1 VKPILF
7 FLFFLPHALYAQAP
21 LAIRNATVVDVEAKK
36 LRPSQTVV
44 VQNGII
50 TAVGKKSKLPPGAQ
64 VIDGT
69 GKYVV
74 PGWVDAHV
82 HFSQSG
88 GLYTRPDAIDLRAYK
103 PHSQE
108 IDWTHR
114 NMEDLLR
121 RYLKAG
127 ITTVVDVGAT
137 VNFLK
142 QRDTFQNRSYAPA
155 VYMTGPLLT
164 TWEPPIYKNLEGDEP
179 FREMKTPEDARRYVQ
194 QQLPYRPD
202 FIKIWY
208 ILLGQNKDSAAR
220 ASLPLVQAAIDE
232 AHKAGLRVA
241 VHATERITAQLSV
254 EAGADFL
261 VHDVEDEPVTDAF
274 VALLK
279 KKKTVMSPTLVV
291 AGNYDKV
298 FGQTYRISE
307 ADLHYAHPTPL
318 NSVLDLATHPDTALT
333 RTYRA
338 YINQYGTRTKRDD
351 SVRQVN
357 VKKLLDGSV
366 TLAVGTDAGNIGT
379 QHVSS
384 YWDEL
389 KAMQQSGLN
398 LWQLLQAATVNGAKA
413 VGKEAEFGAVKKGQR
428 ADLLLLN
435 KNPLDS
441 LANWQDINLV
451 INKGVALQPDSIV
464 QSTPETLVAQQ
475 LAAYNAHNLEAFLE
489 PYADDVAIYDFP
501 AQLLWSGKEEMR
513 KNYQFLRKMPDLHC
527 RLLNRMVQGNTVVD
541 HEEVRGF
548 GDKPIYGVVVY
559 QIKNGKIASVHFSQ

>member
-7 FLFFLPHALYAQAP
+7 FLFFLPQALYAQAP

-36 LRPSQTVV
+36 LRPAQTVV

-50 TAVGKKSKLPPGAQ
+50 TAVSKRGKLPPGAQ

-69 GKYVV
+69 GKYLV

-137 VNFLK
+137 TAFLQ
-142 QRDTFQNRSYAPA
+142 QRDTFRQKPYAPA

-164 TWEPPIYKNLEGDEP
+164 TWEPDVYKNLKGDEP
-179 FREMKTPEDARRYVQ
+179 FWEMKTPEDARRYVQ

-261 VHDVEDEPVTDAF
+261 VHNIEDEVVDAAF
-274 VALLK
+274 IQLLK
-279 KKKTVMSPTLVV
+279 RKKTVVSPTLIV

-298 FGQTYRISE
+298 FGQTYRITES
-307 ADLHYAHPTPL
+307 DLHYAHPTPL
-318 NSVLDLATHPDTALT
+318 NSVLDLATHPDTALS

-338 YINQYGTRTKRDD
+338 YITQYGARTKRDD
-351 SVRQVN
+351 SVRQIN
-357 VKKLLDGSV
+357 VKKLLDGGV

-389 KAMQQSGLN
+389 KAMQQSGLDA
-398 LWQLLQAATVNGAKA
+398 WQLLQAATINGAKA
-413 VGKEAEFGAVKKGQR
+413 VGKEAVFGAVKKGLR

-435 KNPLDS
+435 QNPLDS
-441 LANWQDINLV
+441 LANWHNINLV
-451 INKGVALQPDSIV
+451 INKGVALNPDSIV

-489 PYADDVAIYDFP
+489 PYAADVAIYDFP

-541 HEEVRGF
+541 HEEVWGF
-548 GDKPIYGVVVY
+548 GETPIYGVVVY

>member
-1 VKPILF
+1 
-7 FLFFLPHALYAQAP
+7 
-21 LAIRNATVVDVEAKK
+21 
-36 LRPSQTVV
+36 
-44 VQNGII
+44 
-50 TAVGKKSKLPPGAQ
+50 
-64 VIDGT
+64 
-69 GKYVV
+69 
-74 PGWVDAHV
+74 
-82 HFSQSG
+82 
-88 GLYTRPDAIDLRAYK
+88 
-103 PHSQE
+103 
-108 IDWTHR
+108 
-114 NMEDLLR
+114 
-121 RYLKAG
+121 
-127 ITTVVDVGAT
+127 
-137 VNFLK
+137 
-142 QRDTFQNRSYAPA
+142 
-155 VYMTGPLLT
+155 
-164 TWEPPIYKNLEGDEP
+164 
-179 FREMKTPEDARRYVQ
+179 MKTPEDARRYVQ
-194 QQLPYRPD
+194 QQIPYHSD

-208 ILLGQNKDSAAR
+208 ILLGQNKDSAAG